1 MSSATDANAGTNTVV
16 HPPDDPKGLY
26 LAVLS
31 LAALGGVYGDIGTSP
46 IYALRESL
54 HLSHGIEGT
63 AANVLGVL
71 SLIFWS
77 LILVISVKYLGFV
90 MRADNRGEG
99 GIMALT
105 ALVSPPGGE
114 AKGSRKWL
122 VLAGLFG
129 AALLYGDSMITPAI
143 SVLSAVEGL
152 EVATPVFGPYVIPIT
167 ITILVGLFSI
177 QRRGTAKVGAL
188 FGPIVLIWFLTLGV
202 LGASHIADNPA
213 VFKAINPV
221 HAIAFF
227 QRNGLIGFL
236 VLGSV
241 FLVVTGGEAMYAD
254 MGHFGRR
261 PIRLVWFLVVLPAL
275 LINYFGQGAMIIAH
289 PETIEQPF
297 YMMAPRWALYPLV
310 GLTTVATVIASQAVI
325 SGAFSLTRQA
335 VQLGYLPRMR
345 ISQTSSREI
354 GQVYISGINWLLMI
368 GSIGLVVGFGSS
380 SRLAAAYGVAVT
392 TDMVFTTIL
401 FGYVALQRFRW
412 PTWTVALLVAG
423 FLVVD
428 LAFWGANLPKI
439 PHGGWFPLIVAAG
452 ILVLMTTWRIGR
464 IVLVRQLKG
473 RGLPVDL
480 LVRNMVQ
487 HPPHRVPGTA
497 VYMHSGVRQTPP
509 ALLHNLK
516 HNKVLHERVV
526 LLRVVTEEVPYVPRE
541 ERIRCEDLGA
551 GFFAVK
557 VSYGFSQDPHIPA
570 ALAQCPADAGIEFKP
585 METSYFL
592 GREKLIAVKGPPLR
606 LWRARLFALMSRNSL
621 GATDFFR
628 LPPNRVIELG
638 TQVEL

>member
-1 MSSATDANAGTNTVV
+1 M
-16 HPPDDPKGLY
+16 
-26 LAVLS
+26 AVLS
-31 LAALGGVYGDIGTSP
+31 LAALGVVYGDIGTSP

-54 HLSHGIEGT
+54 HSSHGIEGT

-99 GIMALT
+99 GIMALA

-221 HAIAFF
+221 HAITFF
-227 QRNGLIGFL
+227 QRNGLLGFL

-261 PIRLVWFLVVLPAL
+261 PIRL
-275 LINYFGQGAMIIAH
+275 
-289 PETIEQPF
+289 
-297 YMMAPRWALYPLV
+297 
-310 GLTTVATVIASQAVI
+310 
-325 SGAFSLTRQA
+325 
-335 VQLGYLPRMR
+335 
-345 ISQTSSREI
+345 
-354 GQVYISGINWLLMI
+354 
-368 GSIGLVVGFGSS
+368 
-380 SRLAAAYGVAVT
+380 
-392 TDMVFTTIL
+392 
-401 FGYVALQRFRW
+401 
-412 PTWTVALLVAG
+412 
-423 FLVVD
+423 
-428 LAFWGANLPKI
+428 
-439 PHGGWFPLIVAAG
+439 
-452 ILVLMTTWRIGR
+452 
-464 IVLVRQLKG
+464 
-473 RGLPVDL
+473 
-480 LVRNMVQ
+480 
-487 HPPHRVPGTA
+487 
-497 VYMHSGVRQTPP
+497 
-509 ALLHNLK
+509 
-516 HNKVLHERVV
+516 
-526 LLRVVTEEVPYVPRE
+526 
-541 ERIRCEDLGA
+541 
-551 GFFAVK
+551 
-557 VSYGFSQDPHIPA
+557 
-570 ALAQCPADAGIEFKP
+570 
-585 METSYFL
+585 
-592 GREKLIAVKGPPLR
+592 
-606 LWRARLFALMSRNSL
+606 
-621 GATDFFR
+621 
-628 LPPNRVIELG
+628 
-638 TQVEL
+638 

>member
-1 MSSATDANAGTNTVV
+1 LTESATS
-16 HPPDDPKGLY
+16 DPRGQTLHGADQPRGRY
-26 LAVLS
+26 LAFLS
-31 LAALGGVYGDIGTSP
+31 LAALGVVYGDIGTSP

-54 HLSHGIEGT
+54 HSSHGIEGT
-63 AANVLGVL
+63 AANVLGIL

-105 ALVSPPGGE
+105 ALVAPQRGE
-114 AKGSRKWL
+114 ARGSRKWL

-143 SVLSAVEGL
+143 SVLSAIEGL
-152 EVATPVFGPYVIPIT
+152 EVATPMFGPYVIPIT
-167 ITILVGLFSI
+167 VVILFGLFSI
-177 QRRGTAKVGAL
+177 QRHGTAKVGTF
-188 FGPIVLIWFLTLGV
+188 FGPIVLIWFLTLAV
-202 LGASHIADNPA
+202 LGAIHIADNPA
-213 VFKAINPV
+213 VFKAINPI
-221 HAIAFF
+221 HAMTFF
-227 QRNGLIGFL
+227 QRNGWLGLL

-261 PIRLVWFLVVLPAL
+261 PIRLTWFVVVLPAL

-297 YMMAPRWALYPLV
+297 YMMAPRWALFPLV

-345 ISQTSSREI
+345 IKQTSGREI
-354 GQVYISGINWLLMI
+354 GQIYIAGINWVLMI
-368 GSIGLVVGFGSS
+368 ASIGLVLGFRSS

-401 FGYVALQRFRW
+401 FGFVALHRFRW
-412 PTWTVALLVAG
+412 PKWTVALLAAG
-423 FLVVD
+423 FLLVD

-439 PHGGWFPLIVAAG
+439 PHGGWFPLVVAAG
-452 ILVLMTTWRIGR
+452 ILALMTTWRTGR
-464 IVLVRQLKG
+464 NLLVRQLKG

-480 LVRNMVQ
+480 LVRNMTE

-516 HNKVLHERVV
+516 HNKVLHERVI
-526 LLRVVTEEVPYVPRE
+526 LLQVVTEEIPYVPRE
-541 ERIRCEDLGA
+541 ERIGCEDLGA
-551 GFFAVK
+551 GFFAVT

-570 ALAQCPADAGIEFKP
+570 ALAQCPSAVGIEFKP

-592 GREKLIAVKGPPLR
+592 GREKLIPGRGSLIH
-606 LWRARLFALMSRNSL
+606 LWRARLFAAMSRNSL

-638 TQVEL
+638 TQLEI